1 MNVRLYFVSILLILT
16 TAVGCG
22 TEEAGNSEVL
32 VAANLPLSGNLAT
45 YGEAVQE
52 GVRMALDSLEGEGP
66 TLNFSWQDNA
76 SDPKEAVSIMQQQLL
91 RSPDIYVSGVKPQ
104 TMAIIDQI
112 TERNIPHFVWI
123 FDQDINPG
131 NANNNFRT
139 WVSYKLEPQVYLDY
153 AEEVNPERV
162 AVVYVQLPHTVEAY
176 EQTLVPAL
184 REQEGMNEVQ
194 VEAYDP
200 GKRDFKDIGAILND
214 FSPDLIILN
223 GFQSNLVALVRALRP
238 YGLIQDGN
246 TIATYDMLDA
256 ANVLGP
262 DELEGIRVVAPQFVT
277 RPDRERVAVWR
288 DHFQEQY
295 GEEPLYTHAFAYDMA
310 MIMNDAAQRL
320 ELPATN
326 EEWIEALSNTD
337 IQGVTGLLRIGED
350 GDLLTPLEVGVWRD
364 GELMPGDVSTTF
376 ADPTFADLAN

>member
-1 MNVRLYFVSILLILT
+1 
-16 TAVGCG
+16 
-22 TEEAGNSEVL
+22 
-32 VAANLPLSGNLAT
+32 
-45 YGEAVQE
+45 
-52 GVRMALDSLEGEGP
+52 
-66 TLNFSWQDNA
+66 
-76 SDPKEAVSIMQQQLL
+76 
-91 RSPDIYVSGVKPQ
+91 
-104 TMAIIDQI
+104 
-112 TERNIPHFVWI
+112 
-123 FDQDINPG
+123 
-131 NANNNFRT
+131 
-139 WVSYKLEPQVYLDY
+139 
-153 AEEVNPERV
+153 
-162 AVVYVQLPHTVEAY
+162 
-176 EQTLVPAL
+176 
-184 REQEGMNEVQ
+184 
-194 VEAYDP
+194 
-200 GKRDFKDIGAILND
+200 
-214 FSPDLIILN
+214 
-223 GFQSNLVALVRALRP
+223 
-238 YGLIQDGN
+238 
-246 TIATYDMLDA
+246 LDA